1 MEIVNINGRKA
12 LSQKQ
17 EDNVYGG
24 NIHQFRFLQFS
35 LLCVSVGSF
44 SSLFTQG

>member
-12 LSQKQ
+12 LSLKQ
-17 EDNVYGG
+17 EDNVFGG

-35 LLCVSVGSF
+35 LLCVSVGLF
-44 SSLFTQG
+44 PSLFTQG